1 MQSSVTRWFSCSFRE
16 IAIGYPQ
23 DEVRQM
29 ATPMPEETS
38 RKEKAESFVKLASPN
53 ENGAF

>member
-1 MQSSVTRWFSCSFRE
+1 MQFRE

-29 ATPMPEETS
+29 ATPMPKETS

>member
-1 MQSSVTRWFSCSFRE
+1 MQFRE

-38 RKEKAESFVKLASPN
+38 REKAESVVKLASP
-53 ENGAF
+53 ERERGILT

>member
-1 MQSSVTRWFSCSFRE
+1 M
-16 IAIGYPQ
+16 AIGYPQ

-29 ATPMPEETS
+29 AASMPGETS
-38 RKEKAESFVKLASPN
+38 RKEKAESFLKLVSPN